1 MLFKARDAFDLD
13 MRRSAIV
20 GDRET
25 DIQAGINGGVGTRI
39 LVEGEDDPASSRAD
53 KVVRSLGEAVA
64 WLAARDADPS
74 G

>member
-39 LVEGEDDPASSRAD
+39 LVEGVKTIRRQAGPTRWCARLVKRVCVACRA
-53 KVVRSLGEAVA
+53 
-64 WLAARDADPS
+64 
-74 G
+74 